1 MENCLWKKVVR
12 FNSKGKAKEIKMNR
26 ILFVLLM
33 MTCSVAWAD
42 WELLVEDT
50 ERKTIWY
57 IEKSS
62 VQREGVISK
71 MWHMTNFLSTRKSKD
86 GKPYKSEKVFYGYD
100 CKTKRSN
107 IYKAVR
113 YSQLDGKG
121 SVVDSLDFEVLDEK
135 WEPIVPGAF
144 DAELWKIACAKK

>member
-1 MENCLWKKVVR
+1 MAGV
-12 FNSKGKAKEIKMNR
+12 IKMKR
-26 ILFVLLM
+26 ILFVLLIM
-33 MTCSVAWAD
+33 NCSVSWAE
-42 WELLVEDT
+42 WELFGEDT

-121 SVVDSLDFEVLDEK
+121 SVVDSLDFEVLGEK

-144 DAELWKIACAKK
+144 DAELWKIACGKK